1 MGTHTKRGVASSS
14 FFSSCDSLTKWS
26 EQIRKSKMPLIKCG
40 KKYCACAIVLKV
52 KTEWEEKSVKQ
63 KKI

>member
-1 MGTHTKRGVASSS
+1 
-14 FFSSCDSLTKWS
+14 
-26 EQIRKSKMPLIKCG
+26 MPLIKCG